1 MDRQPCAAGRQFR
14 PVGLT
19 APAKINLALHVTGRR
34 PDGYHLL
41 ESLVVFSEFG
51 DRLSFEAADEHS
63 LVVTG
68 PYAGDVPTGGD
79 NLVIAARKTLREAVI
94 EFGEISPSPVL
105 IRLEKHLP
113 VASGIGGGSSD
124 AATALRGLDVLWN
137 LALSSDRL
145 AGIGRSLGADVPM
158 CLVGKPLVARGIGEI
173 VEPLAAFPRLPM
185 VLVNPGVPVATPAV
199 FATLSTRDNPPLP
212 AMPKSPGLAALLAW
226 LSLTRN
232 DLEEPAIRLAPP
244 IAEALLA
251 LRANDAAFARMSGS
265 GATCFGLFA
274 SASAADAAA
283 ESIRCAQPGWF
294 VAATKST

>member
-1 MDRQPCAAGRQFR
+1 MDRQFR

-51 DRLSFEAADEHS
+51 DRLSFEEADFDD

-68 PYAGDVPTGGD
+68 PYADDLPADGD
-79 NLVIAARKTLREAVI
+79 NLVIAARETLRKAALDR
-94 EFGEISPSPVL
+94 GGISPLSVV
-105 IRLEKHLP
+105 IHLEKHLP

-124 AATALRGLDVLWN
+124 AAAALRGLDALWN
-137 LALSSDRL
+137 LGLSPDQL
-145 AGIGRSLGADVPM
+145 ADIGRGLGADVPM
-158 CLVGKPLVARGIGEI
+158 CLVGRPLVARGIGEI
-173 VEPLAAFPRLPM
+173 VEPLAAFPHLPM
-185 VLVNPGVPVATPAV
+185 VLVNPGMPMATPAV
-199 FATLSTRDNPPLP
+199 FAALSARDNPPLP
-212 AMPKSPGLAALLAW
+212 AMPKSPDLAVLFAW
-226 LSLTRN
+226 LALTRN
-232 DLEEPAIRLAPP
+232 DLEEPAMRLARP

-251 LRANDAAFARMSGS
+251 LRANHAAFARMSGS

-283 ESIRCAQPGWF
+283 ESIRRAQPGWF